1 MVGTVAR
8 WGARTHLLPPR
19 PRPRPPRVVSR
30 RPWRPGCRF
39 AGPIRGHLACWCWSS
54 TAFHQLGRARQFAE
68 ARGSERWARDREGHF
83 RVSQT
88 QGKGAD
94 ANVLVVPVG
103 CRPELAPGRLC
114 ESESG
119 QRAQGQK
126 ERREQV
132 SNGCQLFALVL
143 FFFLPRACAVVARG
157 VGVKTD
163 RNKNLSPFFPLSKN
177 EKLKRITI
185 NNKYRYIEKGKFQ
198 QNMSELVGK

>member
-1 MVGTVAR
+1 MHQWHGESGHGRNELHVGR
-8 WGARTHLLPPR
+8 HRSKGGRGRTHLLP
-19 PRPRPPRVVSR
+19 PRPPRVVSR

-143 FFFLPRACAVVARG
+143 FFFYLEPAQWWLG
-157 VGVKTD
+157 
-163 RNKNLSPFFPLSKN
+163 
-177 EKLKRITI
+177 E
-185 NNKYRYIEKGKFQ
+185 
-198 QNMSELVGK
+198 

>member
-1 MVGTVAR
+1 MHQWHGHGESGHGTNCMKVGTVAKGGEQGLTSSLR
-8 WGARTHLLPPR
+8 VRVRVHPAWSPGGHGA
-19 PRPRPPRVVSR
+19 
-30 RPWRPGCRF
+30 PGCRF
-39 AGPIRGHLACWCWSS
+39 AGPIRGHLACCCWSS
-54 TAFHQLGRARQFAE
+54 TAFHRLGRARQFAG

-143 FFFLPRACAVVARG
+143 FFFFTSSLRSG
-157 VGVKTD
+157 G
-163 RNKNLSPFFPLSKN
+163 
-177 EKLKRITI
+177 
-185 NNKYRYIEKGKFQ
+185 
-198 QNMSELVGK
+198 